1 MAKFFFDVFP
11 TLTVN
16 EEMKNLL
23 SEMEITKVSANP
35 SKTWIRIYLSGPR
48 LIHKSN
54 IFALEKQIKKQL
66 FPSQHMEI
74 KIIEKFRLSE
84 QYTARKL
91 MDIYKGSIEE
101 EIKEYS
107 LLLYNVYHSAKSE
120 FPEENRME
128 LTLEDTII
136 AREKSEELIQ
146 ILEKIV
152 CERCGLDFKIDLDFA
167 EAKKSN
173 RIKNAD
179 FVIHQEVKHV
189 LERAMEHKKAQDLA
203 GEEPKDLGENQKKAP
218 REKQPENQK
227 DSGKSFG

>member
-1 MAKFFFDVFP
+1 MAKLFFDVFP
-11 TLTVN
+11 TLAVH
-16 EEMKNLL
+16 EEMRALL

-35 SKTWIRIYLSGPR
+35 AKTWIRIYLSGSR

-66 FPSQHMEI
+66 FPRQNMEI
-74 KIIEKFRLSE
+74 KIIEKFHLSK

-91 MDIYKGSIEE
+91 MDIYKDSMEQ

-107 LLLYNVYHSAKSE
+107 LLLYNMYHSAKTE

-128 LTLEDTII
+128 LCLEDTII
-136 AREKSEELIQ
+136 AREKSEELVQ

-152 CERCGLDFKIDLDFA
+152 CERCGLDFKIDLCFS
-167 EAKKSN
+167 EAKKGS

-179 FVIHQEVKHV
+179 FAIHQEVKHV
-189 LERAMEHKKAQDLA
+189 LERAM
-203 GEEPKDLGENQKKAP
+203 
-218 REKQPENQK
+218 
-227 DSGKSFG
+227 